1 MTSSLWPTEL
11 STLSSCWQTHHPM
24 TACPPQRGLR
34 PPRTLLPPSQA
45 PGPRIKGS
53 RVKARTGQHAQKEKG
68 ASLPTS
74 ARLHYNYLTSQG
86 LHLLTC

>member
-1 MTSSLWPTEL
+1 MTSFLWPTEL

-24 TACPPQRGLR
+24 TACPPPRGLH

-53 RVKARTGQHAQKEKG
+53 RVKAAL
-68 ASLPTS
+68 ASTPRRKRVPPSPLQPDFTI
-74 ARLHYNYLTSQG
+74 T
-86 LHLLTC
+86 T